1 MEIESDIDYKDIELL
16 EKILS
21 SRPLTSIT
29 NISRL
34 LNKSKVSVSRRLKRL
49 REKGFKFTVDIDYWA
64 IGLKLN
70 IAILQ
75 GYRSTSNINTR
86 FLHSIVRLIPNSTLI
101 SYYKP
106 IESDGDL
113 FQEDYSVYE
122 DQISADEVYGS
133 KPDFKKY
140 VDPIESKIKLD
151 ENSIIDEIMQVI
163 SNTSNSIM
171 SEILYIEKMRKRG
184 KAKIS
189 EMDLKIVSILEEHG
203 IVSPNTIAEK
213 LGLKKSRVIK
223 RLSIISRYIQS
234 ISLSETP
241 WSKNLPLIV
250 VTSIKTRKP
259 EHAKSIVSVLSK
271 HPLHKRTY
279 LSALTGEFI
288 SIFYADSMV
297 AETLAKIFN
306 TLSDSKVISY
316 YMTWASTRTSW
327 REYKLVEG
335 PRYSKYTG
343 TWVYENKSKD

>member
-1 MEIESDIDYKDIELL
+1 MNIKVDVDYKDIELL

-29 NISRL
+29 SISRS
-34 LNKSKVSVSRRLKRL
+34 LNMSKISVSRRLKRL

-75 GYRSTSNINTR
+75 GYKNTSNISTR
-86 FLHSIVRLIPNSTLI
+86 FLHSIVHLIPNSTLI

-106 IESDGDL
+106 IKSDDDL
-113 FQEDYSVYE
+113 FQEDYNLYE
-122 DQISADEVYGS
+122 DKISADEVYGS

-140 VDPIESKIKLD
+140 VDPIESKIELNEK
-151 ENSIIDEIMQVI
+151 SITNEIIQII
-163 SNTSNSIM
+163 SNTDNSIM
-171 SEILYIEKMRKRG
+171 SEILNIEKMRRRG

-189 EMDLKIVSILEEHG
+189 EMDLKIVSVLEEHG
-203 IVSPNTIAEK
+203 IVSPSVIAEK

-223 RLSIISRYIQS
+223 RLSIISRYIPS
-234 ISLSETP
+234 ISLSETS
-241 WSKNLPLIV
+241 WSKNLPLII

-259 EHAKSIVSVLSK
+259 EHAKNIVSVLSK

-279 LSALTGEFI
+279 LSSLTGEFI
-288 SIFYADSMV
+288 SIFYANNMV

-306 TLSDSKVISY
+306 TLSDKKIISY
-316 YMTWASTRTSW
+316 YMTWASTKTNW

-343 TWVYENKSKD
+343 TWIYELGGKD